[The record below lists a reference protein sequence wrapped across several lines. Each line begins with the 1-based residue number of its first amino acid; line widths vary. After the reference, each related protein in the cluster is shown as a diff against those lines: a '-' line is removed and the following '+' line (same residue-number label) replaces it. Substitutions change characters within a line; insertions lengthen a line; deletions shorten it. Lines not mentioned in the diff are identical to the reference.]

1 MESREVA
8 STRGERVQTNK
19 TMEKTWS
26 VKKSMTPYLGGWHYS
41 PPFPRLSI
49 VTWKTIDCM
58 GTSHLTKKSQFWRNL
73 LRKMLEALLATP
85 DRCPLFKPRR
95 SLLRRLR
102 GRPLLAVRDLTRKCY
117 SISLN
122 TYVLR
127 CHHLYDFAFIITSS
141 KSFCF
146 QVYNTGRLFN
156 SSFMLFCFVLSSLRC
171 SGLQPNHIRL
181 GS

>member
-1 MESREVA
+1 
-8 STRGERVQTNK
+8 
-19 TMEKTWS
+19 
-26 VKKSMTPYLGGWHYS
+26 MTPYLGGWHYS

-122 TYVLR
+122 TYVLT
-127 CHHLYDFAFIITSS
+127 TSMILHS
-141 KSFCF
+141 SS
-146 QVYNTGRLFN
+146 RLQSHFVFKFTTLAGFFN
-156 SSFMLFCFVLSSLRC
+156 SCFMLFYFVLSSIRC
-171 SGLQPNHIRL
+171 SGLQTESHR
-181 GS
+181 S